1 MGWAGGDDVRQ
12 VAVQCGRVEE
22 ARAGAVPV
30 EGPLQVN
37 ISLACFTPRLAINLF
52 ENINIEGKCCV
63 N

>member
-30 EGPLQVN
+30 QQVLFRSTFPLVDLHRVLHYY
-37 ISLACFTPRLAINLF
+37 IF
-52 ENINIEGKCCV
+52 
-63 N
+63 